1 MNRRQLEAL
10 ALLEKIRGSDNLPD
24 KQLKFSTD
32 YINRGALERERK
44 LAYEAERA
52 VLADHA
58 IRKRQLRDY
67 PEWTALTLLKARP
80 GGDDGSRWRS
90 AVGRLEKA
98 PAPAAGWNAEA
109 QRAWEAGRQHP
120 AMRCADQRAW
130 EAGRQR
136 ASRFEDERRLDMPPN
151 QRAERARDQGLP
163 VPPQHLTQGQR
174 IEWERD
180 HGLRGKGHV
189 IGDRVKLSL
198 E

>member
-1 MNRRQLEAL
+1 MSEKHEELRGRRHGRIGRDHDMNRRQLEAL

-80 GGDDGSRWRS
+80 GGDDGSR
-90 AVGRLEKA
+90 
-98 PAPAAGWNAEA
+98 
-109 QRAWEAGRQHP
+109 
-120 AMRCADQRAW
+120 
-130 EAGRQR
+130 
-136 ASRFEDERRLDMPPN
+136 
-151 QRAERARDQGLP
+151 
-163 VPPQHLTQGQR
+163 
-174 IEWERD
+174 
-180 HGLRGKGHV
+180 
-189 IGDRVKLSL
+189 
-198 E
+198 